1 MTVRT
6 VSGRR
11 DLASHLCTETQA
23 QQEVPYLSHTGRMCR
38 VLAPDF
44 QEGTFPRTWITAQL
58 SFILGAVTSTLKIFG
73 KRIVPD

>member
-11 DLASHLCTETQA
+11 DLVSHLCTETQA
-23 QQEVPYLSHTGRMCR
+23 QQEVPYLSHTGRMCEFC
-38 VLAPDF
+38 PPGF
-44 QEGTFPRTWITAQL
+44 QEGTFRRTWITAQL

-73 KRIVPD
+73 KRTVPD